1 MNLRILQPSDWARPR
16 GYSNGVSV
24 RGRQIYVA
32 GQIGWDAKG
41 VLVGKDLVSQATQA
55 LRNIV
60 SILAEDDASPEHLV
74 RLNWFI
80 VDRDQYL
87 AASRA
92 LGEAYREVIG
102 SHYPAMSAF
111 QVTALMEPGAVVEI
125 EATAVVPDAT

>member
-41 VLVGKDLVSQATQA
+41 ILVGKDLVSQATQA

-74 RLNWFI
+74 RLNWFV

-87 AASRA
+87 SASRA